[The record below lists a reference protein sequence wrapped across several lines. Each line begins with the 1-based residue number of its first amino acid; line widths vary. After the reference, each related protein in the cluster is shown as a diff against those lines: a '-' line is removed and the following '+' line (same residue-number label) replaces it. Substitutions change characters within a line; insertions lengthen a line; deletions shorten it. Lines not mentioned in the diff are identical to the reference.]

1 MSTQPWVL
9 SQLQLFVTKRER
21 LEKAIM
27 KAYTDS
33 QDADTVIQYVVAVLI
48 RNALCISDFSY
59 ICKDLVREILL
70 FAEPSDVLRKFTP
83 LFRDFF
89 DSGKEWEQVTKRL
102 YKKTKEYHRYNNR
115 VSECKK
121 YLFAKTTP
129 IEELNGQQYKLV
141 STFEDAVGKIHTWSL
156 RDADKNTSAMKID
169 AVLELLSSLTIFEKD
184 GVRRFMNL
192 ENSEIDNCTRHIK
205 IRKGEIVEESAQIS
219 ANQPQPEAVKPSFD
233 FSTMSEEERLQLV
246 NLLLPE
252 GVVLADTRTEAVKN
266 EESKERSISEE
277 FRVSEKSIAST
288 QELETA
294 SGAITTLAKEAAEAI
309 EAKTKPR
316 NPQSI
321 YKKPKSEKQ
330 KEQEH
335 KDELLR
341 EANKGKPNGKKK
353 DRKRKRRK

>member
-141 STFEDAVGKIHTWSL
+141 STFEDAVGNIHTWSL

-184 GVRRFMNL
+184 GVRRFVKL

-219 ANQPQPEAVKPSFD
+219 ANQPEAVKPSFD
-233 FSTMSEEERLQLV
+233 LSKMSEEERLQLV

-252 GVVLADTRTEAVKN
+252 GVVLADTRTETVKN

-330 KEQEH
+330 KEQEY
-335 KDELLR
+335 KMELQK

-353 DRKRKRRK
+353 DRKRRRRK

>member
-1 MSTQPWVL
+1 MLTRPL
-9 SQLQLFVTKRER
+9 SQLQLFVPKRER

-33 QDADTVIQYVVAVLI
+33 QDADTVIQYVVAALI
-48 RNALCISDFSY
+48 RNALCISDFSL
-59 ICKDLVREILL
+59 ICQELVREILL
-70 FAEPSDVLRKFTP
+70 VAEPTDVLRKFAP

-115 VSECKK
+115 VSDCKK

-141 STFEDAVGKIHTWSL
+141 STFEDAIGKIHTWSL
-156 RDADKNTSAMKID
+156 RDADKNASAMKID
-169 AVLELLSSLTIFEKD
+169 AVLELLSSLTIFEKE
-184 GVRRFMNL
+184 GVRRFVKL

-205 IRKGEIVEESAQIS
+205 IRKGEIVEEPAQIS
-219 ANQPQPEAVKPSFD
+219 ANQTEAAKPSFD

-246 NLLLPE
+246 NQLLPE
-252 GVVLADTRTEAVKN
+252 GVVLADTRREAVRN
-266 EESKERSISEE
+266 EETKERSISEE
-277 FRVSEKSIAST
+277 FGVPEKSIAST
-288 QELETA
+288 QEIETD

-309 EAKTKPR
+309 AAKAKPG

-321 YKKPKSEKQ
+321 YKKPKSDKQ
-330 KEQEH
+330 KEH

-341 EANKGKPNGKKK
+341 EANKGKPNGNKK

>member
-141 STFEDAVGKIHTWSL
+141 STFEDAVGNIHTWSL

-184 GVRRFMNL
+184 GVRRFVKL

-219 ANQPQPEAVKPSFD
+219 ANQPEAVKPSFD
-233 FSTMSEEERLQLV
+233 LSKMSEEERLQLV

-252 GVVLADTRTEAVKN
+252 GVVLADTRTETVKN

-294 SGAITTLAKEAAEAI
+294 SGVITTLAKEAAEAI

-330 KEQEH
+330 KEQEY
-335 KDELLR
+335 KMELQK

-353 DRKRKRRK
+353 DRKRRRRK

>member
-1 MSTQPWVL
+1 MSTQPWAL

-33 QDADTVIQYVVAVLI
+33 RDADTVIQYVVAVLV
-48 RNALCISDFSY
+48 RNALCISDFSL
-59 ICKDLVREILL
+59 ICQDLVREILL
-70 FAEPSDVLRKFTP
+70 FAEPTDVLRKFAP
-83 LFRDFF
+83 LFREFF
-89 DSGKEWEQVTKRL
+89 DSGKEWEQVTRRL

-115 VSECKK
+115 VSDCKK

-156 RDADKNTSAMKID
+156 RDADKNASAMKID

-184 GVRRFMNL
+184 GVRRFVKL

-205 IRKGEIVEESAQIS
+205 IRKGEIVEESAQTS
-219 ANQPQPEAVKPSFD
+219 ASQTEAAKPSFD
-233 FSTMSEEERLQLV
+233 FSRMSEEERLQLV

-252 GVVLADTRTEAVKN
+252 GVVLADTRTETVKN
-266 EESKERSISEE
+266 EAIS
-277 FRVSEKSIAST
+277 VPEKAIAAS
-288 QELETA
+288 QEIETA
-294 SGAITTLAKEAAEAI
+294 SGAVTSTEEESSEATKE
-309 EAKTKPR
+309 KTKPK
-316 NPQSI
+316 NPKAI

-330 KEQEH
+330 KEQEY
-335 KDELLR
+335 KDELLK
-341 EANKGKPNGKKK
+341 EVNKGKPNGKKK

>member
-9 SQLQLFVTKRER
+9 SQFQLFVTKRER

-48 RNALCISDFSY
+48 RNALCISDFSLM
-59 ICKDLVREILL
+59 CQELVREILL
-70 FAEPSDVLRKFTP
+70 FAEPTDVLRKFAP

-115 VSECKK
+115 VSDCKK

-141 STFEDAVGKIHTWSL
+141 STFEDAIGKIHTWSL
-156 RDADKNTSAMKID
+156 RDADKNASAMKID
-169 AVLELLSSLTIFEKD
+169 AVLELLSSLTIFEKE
-184 GVRRFMNL
+184 GVRRFVKL

-205 IRKGEIVEESAQIS
+205 IRKGEIVEEPAQIS
-219 ANQPQPEAVKPSFD
+219 ANQAEATKPIFD
-233 FSTMSEEERLQLV
+233 FSRMSEEERLQLV
-246 NLLLPE
+246 NQLLPE
-252 GVVLADTRTEAVKN
+252 GVVLADTRTEGVKN
-266 EESKERSISEE
+266 EETKERSISEE
-277 FRVSEKSIAST
+277 FGVPEKSIAST
-288 QELETA
+288 QEIETD

-309 EAKTKPR
+309 EAKAKLG

>member
-1 MSTQPWVL
+1 MSTQPWAL

-33 QDADTVIQYVVAVLI
+33 RDADTVIQYVVAVLV
-48 RNALCISDFSY
+48 RNALCISDFSL
-59 ICKDLVREILL
+59 ICQDLVREILL
-70 FAEPSDVLRKFTP
+70 FAEPTDVLRKFAP
-83 LFRDFF
+83 LFREFF
-89 DSGKEWEQVTKRL
+89 DSGKEWEQVTRRL

-115 VSECKK
+115 VSDCKK

-156 RDADKNTSAMKID
+156 RDADKNASAMKID

-184 GVRRFMNL
+184 GVRRFVKL

-205 IRKGEIVEESAQIS
+205 IRKGEIVEESAQTS
-219 ANQPQPEAVKPSFD
+219 ASQTEAAKPSFD
-233 FSTMSEEERLQLV
+233 FSRMSEEERLQLV

-252 GVVLADTRTEAVKN
+252 GVVLADTRTETVKN
-266 EESKERSISEE
+266 EAIS
-277 FRVSEKSIAST
+277 VPEKAIAAS
-288 QELETA
+288 QEIETA
-294 SGAITTLAKEAAEAI
+294 SGAVTSTDEESSEATKE
-309 EAKTKPR
+309 KTKPK
-316 NPQSI
+316 NPKAI

-330 KEQEH
+330 KEQEY
-335 KDELLR
+335 KDELLK
-341 EANKGKPNGKKK
+341 EVNKGKPNGKKK

>member
-1 MSTQPWVL
+1 MSTQPWAL

-33 QDADTVIQYVVAVLI
+33 RDADTVIQYVVAVLV
-48 RNALCISDFSY
+48 RNALCISDFSL
-59 ICKDLVREILL
+59 ICQDLVREILL
-70 FAEPSDVLRKFTP
+70 FAEPTDVLRKFAP
-83 LFRDFF
+83 LFREFF
-89 DSGKEWEQVTKRL
+89 ASGKEWEQVTRRL

-115 VSECKK
+115 VSDCKK

-156 RDADKNTSAMKID
+156 RDADKNASAMKID

-184 GVRRFMNL
+184 DVRRFVKL

-205 IRKGEIVEESAQIS
+205 IRKGEIVEESAQTS
-219 ANQPQPEAVKPSFD
+219 ASQTEAAKPSFD
-233 FSTMSEEERLQLV
+233 FSRMSEEERLQLV

-252 GVVLADTRTEAVKN
+252 GVVLADTRTETVKN
-266 EESKERSISEE
+266 EAISVPEKAIA
-277 FRVSEKSIAST
+277 VS
-288 QELETA
+288 QEIETA
-294 SGAITTLAKEAAEAI
+294 SGAVTSTDEESSEATE
-309 EAKTKPR
+309 EKTKPK
-316 NPQSI
+316 NPKAI

-330 KEQEH
+330 KEQEY
-335 KDELLR
+335 KDELLK
-341 EANKGKPNGKKK
+341 EVNKGKPNGKKK
-353 DRKRKRRK
+353 DCKRKRRK

>member
-48 RNALCISDFSY
+48 RNTLCISDFSLM
-59 ICKDLVREILL
+59 CQELVREILL
-70 FAEPSDVLRKFTP
+70 FAEPTDVLRKFAP

-115 VSECKK
+115 VSDCKK

-141 STFEDAVGKIHTWSL
+141 STFEDAIGKIHTWSL
-156 RDADKNTSAMKID
+156 RDADKNASAMKID
-169 AVLELLSSLTIFEKD
+169 AVLELLSSLTIFEKN
-184 GVRRFMNL
+184 GVRRFVKL

-205 IRKGEIVEESAQIS
+205 IRKGEIVEEPAQIS
-219 ANQPQPEAVKPSFD
+219 ANQAEATKPSFD
-233 FSTMSEEERLQLV
+233 FSRMSEEERLQLV
-246 NLLLPE
+246 NQLLPE
-252 GVVLADTRTEAVKN
+252 GVVLADTRTEGVKN
-266 EESKERSISEE
+266 EETKERSISEE
-277 FRVSEKSIAST
+277 FGVPEKSIAST
-288 QELETA
+288 QEIETD

-309 EAKTKPR
+309 AAKTKPG

>member
-1 MSTQPWVL
+1 MSTQPWAL

-33 QDADTVIQYVVAVLI
+33 RDADTVIQYVVAVLV
-48 RNALCISDFSY
+48 RNALCISDFSL
-59 ICKDLVREILL
+59 ICQDLVREILL
-70 FAEPSDVLRKFTP
+70 FAEPTDVLRKFAP
-83 LFRDFF
+83 LFREFF
-89 DSGKEWEQVTKRL
+89 DSGKEWEQVTRRL

-115 VSECKK
+115 VSDCKK

-184 GVRRFMNL
+184 GVRRFVKL

-205 IRKGEIVEESAQIS
+205 IRKGEIVEESAQTS
-219 ANQPQPEAVKPSFD
+219 ASQTEAAKPSFD
-233 FSTMSEEERLQLV
+233 FSRMSEEERLQLV

-252 GVVLADTRTEAVKN
+252 GVVLADTRTETVKN
-266 EESKERSISEE
+266 EAIS
-277 FRVSEKSIAST
+277 VPEKAIAAS
-288 QELETA
+288 QEIETA
-294 SGAITTLAKEAAEAI
+294 SGAVTSTEEESSEATKE
-309 EAKTKPR
+309 KTKPK
-316 NPQSI
+316 NPKAI

-330 KEQEH
+330 KEQEY
-335 KDELLR
+335 KDELLK
-341 EANKGKPNGKKK
+341 EVNKGKPNGKKK